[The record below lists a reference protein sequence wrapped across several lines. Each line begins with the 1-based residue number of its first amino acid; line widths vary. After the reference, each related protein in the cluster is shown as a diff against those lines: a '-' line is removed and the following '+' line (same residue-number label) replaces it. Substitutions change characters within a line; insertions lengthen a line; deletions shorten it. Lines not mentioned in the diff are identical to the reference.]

1 MIRCGHVQIQ
11 NLQEQIIRLSFEIL
25 AGNSLILLDSA
36 TTPFLALTRNVPVIR
51 FQLPSP
57 ITCDPRTAWD
67 RVKARQ
73 CCFSFEKQTK
83 QTNIRF
89 LKGEIQSN
97 FSRSGNVEKYSK
109 VSATYPKKARRL
121 RRSARWWRDFPP
133 AVPRTKGSVFLT
145 RDLGKSLVSF
155 LCLRWES

>member
-57 ITCDPRTAWD
+57 SRAILEQLETGLRLDSVAFHLKNKRN
-67 RVKARQ
+67 
-73 CCFSFEKQTK
+73 KQ
-83 QTNIRF
+83 IF
-89 LKGEIQSN
+89 AS
-97 FSRSGNVEKYSK
+97 
-109 VSATYPKKARRL
+109 
-121 RRSARWWRDFPP
+121 
-133 AVPRTKGSVFLT
+133 
-145 RDLGKSLVSF
+145 
-155 LCLRWES
+155 